1 MVSERFA
8 IAIAEIIVYA
18 LLLPISL
25 FITIR
30 HGISKSSGY
39 LPLCIFCCLRLSAAG
54 LGIASENDGY
64 TNRANL
70 VWSEIL
76 GSVGLSPLLIAGVSL
91 ITRVNKNSIPRSSFR
106 TNAPRVLHLFNVLA
120 LALTIAGGVLLSS
133 YKDSRQRS

>member
-25 FITIR
+25 FITVR

-54 LGIASENDGY
+54 LGIASETDGH
-64 TNRANL
+64 TNRAHL

-91 ITRVNKNSIPRSSFR
+91 ITRVYDLWLGNH
-106 TNAPRVLHLFNVLA
+106 V
-120 LALTIAGGVLLSS
+120 
-133 YKDSRQRS
+133 